1 MKFKNEDDLIARLT
15 QSWTRP
21 SFVKLGVGH
30 DCAALAPLP
39 PGALPVLK
47 TDALVENVHFLR
59 SQPPRRIGHK
69 AIARVL
75 SDFAASGARPRALMI
90 ALGLPEGIPAAFL
103 RSCYEGMKRTADTFE
118 VALVGGET
126 TRSSQ
131 LWFCVSGLGIA
142 TAKTLLS
149 RKGAKPG
156 DSIYVTGTLGGSSAG
171 KHLRFL
177 PRLPESQWLVQH
189 CRPSAMMDLSD
200 GLGKDLPRLA
210 LASRVSFRI
219 HEKDLPLASRAN
231 AHQAVNDGEDYE
243 LLFTVPKTR
252 ASRLEKSWPFSTRL
266 TRIGEILP
274 ARQSPDTDGLIFHGF
289 DHLAG
294 NNK

>member
-1 MKFKNEDDLIARLT
+1 MNFKNEDDLIARLT
-15 QSWTRP
+15 QSWARP

-39 PGALPVLK
+39 KNTLPVLK

-59 SQPPRRIGHK
+59 SQSPRQIGHK
-69 AIARVL
+69 AVARVL
-75 SDFAASGARPRALMI
+75 SDFAAAGAKPRALMI
-90 ALGLPEGIPAAFL
+90 ALGLPEKFPAAFL
-103 RSCYEGMKRTADTFE
+103 RSCYAGMKKTADTFG

-149 RKGAKPG
+149 RQGARAG
-156 DSIYVTGTLGGSSAG
+156 DFIFVTGTLGGSPSG

-177 PRLPESQWLVQH
+177 PRLPESQWLVRH
-189 CRPSAMMDLSD
+189 SRPSAMMDLSD

-219 HEKDLPLASRAN
+219 RPKDLPRAPRIT
-231 AHQAVNDGEDYE
+231 ADQAVNDGEDYE
-243 LLFTVPKTR
+243 LLFTIPKSR
-252 ASRLEKSWPFSTRL
+252 AARLEKSWPFSSRL

-274 ARQSPDTDGLIFHGF
+274 ARQSPDTGGLVFRGF

-294 NNK
+294 ESK